1 MLRRVH
7 AAAFGILA
15 VLVAAEGVHEW
26 ASRRLTYRVP
36 ATTEALVILGFR
48 NRGNRTNAV
57 NRWRARVALRSRDPL
72 AHSTI
77 IVCGGAVGGDR
88 SEAEL
93 LDEYLR
99 ARGYQG
105 PTLLE
110 DRSRSTREN
119 VANVI
124 PLVEEAE
131 RIVIVSE
138 PIHALIARVHLAGRR
153 PDLAARVARARD
165 QRWGEW
171 TILKPVLAIVELPA
185 LRRAVRSPGRS

>member
-1 MLRRVH
+1 MVRRAH
-7 AAAFGILA
+7 AAAFGVLA
-15 VLVAAEGVHEW
+15 VLVAGEAVHEW
-26 ASRRLTYRVP
+26 ASRRLTHRVP
-36 ATTEALVILGFR
+36 ATTESVVILGFR
-48 NRGNRTNAV
+48 NRGNRANAV

-72 AHSTI
+72 AHTTI

-88 SEAEL
+88 SEAEVL
-93 LDEYLR
+93 AAYLR

-105 PTLLE
+105 PIVLE
-110 DRSRSTREN
+110 DCSRSTREN
-119 VANVI
+119 VANAI
-124 PLVEEAE
+124 PLIEEAE

-171 TILKPVLAIVELPA
+171 TVAKPVLAIVEVRA
-185 LRRAVRSPGRS
+185 LRAAVRSAGRS